1 MEDVMDTEQARN
13 LLSRPVILACA
24 LVTCTIVTFAGCR
37 KTEPPPAP
45 AAAPAPAPEPTVEKA
60 TDEAVQS
67 LSDLATEYE
76 ALQQQADQTN
86 RKIIDAVGKYQKRG
100 GKLPPNFGPDLSD
113 EQRQMLAERIQQER
127 AGTRSLLQD
136 IIDRDKQIQEL
147 RARASEVKAKLPDHV
162 TAKEGDRHDRIAM
175 NYLIGK
181 GVSAD
186 KAFQI
191 VSELNLSDALVPG
204 FNVWTFYSDGAFGTW
219 VTKGTA
225 TVSPQEHA
233 KRLAKMMAEER
244 DNATKLAAELRT
256 QVAGLQEQAKNASA
270 ETGALMTM
278 LEKAEAEK
286 KAALE
291 AATAVQNTA
300 RYSLGDKKQ
309 LQKMKVVDGRL
320 KLLSLDQAD
329 VFSLNLAEKTTIA
342 VDATNFGLKKIKK
355 VTLVPEVFVQGRDY
369 QVEQDGAFAT
379 VKLMNLDKFKSNQFV
394 IVVE

>member
-1 MEDVMDTEQARN
+1 MDTEQARN

-86 RKIIDAVGKYQKRG
+86 RKIIDAVSKYQKRG